1 MSIDENIPWLQD
13 VPPGEVRRIVDA
25 LHHVHHLIPA
35 ITDIEALLERIMEIG
50 KGVAR
55 ANACSILLHDKPA
68 GELYFLVAQG
78 ESGDQQ
84 ALKREVRLKIDE
96 GIAGFAATTRQSINV
111 PDVTQDERF
120 YKGADK
126 VSRFETHSVL
136 AVPLIDHDELLGV
149 LEVLNKVG
157 GGPFTD
163 ADLHVLE
170 MFSSLAASSLA
181 NARLIEENLRA
192 ERLAAIGQAVA
203 GLSHYTKNIISGMTT
218 STELIDQGLDTGNTE
233 MLRRCW
239 PILKRS
245 TGRISDFVQ
254 DMLAFSKPR
263 EPMRE
268 PCYIRALLED
278 TVKTFGD
285 SQRAG
290 HPQIDIQIQGLKAPV
305 IIDPQGVFRCLLN
318 LLTNAADAV
327 PAGDGQIRLSACAA
341 DGALVIE
348 VADNGFGV
356 PRDIR
361 AQIFEPF
368 FSTKGTRGTGLGL
381 AVSQKMIHE
390 HGGDIVL
397 EDAPGGGALFRITI
411 PDAVKDQ

>member
-13 VPPGEVRRIVDA
+13 VSPGEVRRIVDA
-25 LHHVHHLIPA
+25 LYRVHQLIPA
-35 ITDIEALLERIMEIG
+35 ITDVEALLERIMEVG
-50 KGVAR
+50 KTVAR
-55 ANACSILLHDKPA
+55 AEACSILLHDKAA

-84 ALKREVRLKIDE
+84 ALKREVRLKMDE

-111 PDVTQDERF
+111 PDVTKDERF
-120 YKGADK
+120 YKGADE
-126 VSRFETHSVL
+126 VSRFETRSVL
-136 AVPLIDHDELLGV
+136 AVPLTDHDELLGV

-163 ADLHVLE
+163 TDLHVLD

-192 ERLAAIGQAVA
+192 ARLAAIGQAIA
-203 GLSHYTKNIISGMTT
+203 GLSHYTKNIVASMTG
-218 STELIDQGLDTGNTE
+218 STELIDQGLSTGNTD
-233 MLRRCW
+233 MLKRCW

-245 TGRISDFVQ
+245 TNRISDFVQ

-268 PCYIRALLED
+268 PCYVGALLED
-278 TVKTFGD
+278 AVRTFTGL
-285 SQRAG
+285 QQAE
-290 HPQIDIQIQGLKAPV
+290 HPQVDIQIEGLEAPV
-305 IIDPQGVFRCLLN
+305 SIDAQGVFRCILN
-318 LLTNAADAV
+318 LLTNAADA
-327 PAGDGQIRLSACAA
+327 ISADSGRINVSARA
-341 DGALVIE
+341 SDGALVIE
-348 VADNGFGV
+348 VSDNGPGV
-356 PRDIR
+356 PRDKR

-368 FSTKGTRGTGLGL
+368 FSTKGSRGTGLGL
-381 AVSQKMIHE
+381 AVTQKIIHE
-390 HGGDIVL
+390 HGGGVVL
-397 EDAPGGGALFRITI
+397 EEAPGGGALFRITL